1 MTKNTLKTAFI
12 ASVMLLVGCTSN
24 DEPQTESAQ
33 SITIRTDINDM
44 TRTAYDQI
52 GNLIFAEGD
61 EVSVYS
67 WTGTKDV
74 APPPNMRAVDNAINK
89 LTSGSWIATPQMLW
103 KSPYEKHYFAGVY
116 PAHSSSAD
124 DLAKVPFTYDPTDAS
139 KNDILVAVNNNG
151 LTASRNP
158 VNLTFKHAMGRIIIN
173 LFFRNQWGIDKN
185 GYNIIP
191 DVSKVVVSNVV
202 KNGYVNCIEQNASPE
217 GTREDFEVP
226 CNTRNYQFESTIIP
240 QDGIRTITITADGV
254 DYVYTHPTDIQ
265 FESGKITEVRL
276 EIGKDE
282 IKLGGLNIRGWD
294 QADVV
299 YGNTSGYNTA
309 KYITDKNK
317 LTMLY
322 SLVDKEVNMGRIYEM
337 EYTEDY
343 KLDDALQANI
353 TNITGL
359 QAFVADKLYDRQPIY
374 SPKMSFDA
382 GCSAFAVT
390 DDATGHYLMGRNY
403 DFLHTDANG
412 NDTEIAAIVV
422 KTAPRG
428 GKRSVSVVDGYWLG
442 MNRRFYTDGKTD
454 LSMLMAAPYA
464 FMDGI
469 NEDGLAMG
477 VLHLD
482 GKPAIQNE
490 QGKPNVFMNIAMRM
504 LLDKAADIDEAV
516 ALLKQYNIHMTSPA
530 GGSFHFFMA
539 DAKGK
544 YAIVEYV
551 SEKGDIDENPWKIDV
566 LTGDDRYRYATNFYV
581 SEYMKDTPY
590 GNKSS
595 HGKDRY
601 EKMEHDL
608 WTCGFLMNEDGVK
621 NMLDKVSQAL
631 NPKDPTSYTQWSS
644 IYDLTQKTLKLH
656 LLREYYGKQA
666 FEFGIQ

>member
-1 MTKNTLKTAFI
+1 
-12 ASVMLLVGCTSN
+12 
-24 DEPQTESAQ
+24 
-33 SITIRTDINDM
+33 
-44 TRTAYDQI
+44 
-52 GNLIFAEGD
+52 
-61 EVSVYS
+61 
-67 WTGTKDV
+67 
-74 APPPNMRAVDNAINK
+74 
-89 LTSGSWIATPQMLW
+89 
-103 KSPYEKHYFAGVY
+103 
-116 PAHSSSAD
+116 
-124 DLAKVPFTYDPTDAS
+124 
-139 KNDILVAVNNNG
+139 
-151 LTASRNP
+151 
-158 VNLTFKHAMGRIIIN
+158 
-173 LFFRNQWGIDKN
+173 
-185 GYNIIP
+185 
-191 DVSKVVVSNVV
+191 
-202 KNGYVNCIEQNASPE
+202 
-217 GTREDFEVP
+217 
-226 CNTRNYQFESTIIP
+226 
-240 QDGIRTITITADGV
+240 
-254 DYVYTHPTDIQ
+254 
-265 FESGKITEVRL
+265 
-276 EIGKDE
+276 
-282 IKLGGLNIRGWD
+282 
-294 QADVV
+294 
-299 YGNTSGYNTA
+299 
-309 KYITDKNK
+309 
-317 LTMLY
+317 MLY

-374 SPKMSFDA
+374 SPNMSFDA